1 VWQTLF
7 DARID
12 AIGSAIWIDNQPYTV
27 VGVMPERF
35 WFSSMDSPIWTPLDA
50 SALASDV
57 GLEVVVR
64 RPPGVTPDRA
74 AEQLQR
80 GLTEYASHL
89 PAAERHLQL
98 KVSGIEG
105 TPLGRSVALVLPWL
119 LGGSVLLTLL
129 IACANVAIL
138 VIAQWTAREHEIA
151 IRASLGASRG
161 RIVRALLTESL
172 LIATL
177 GGVLGIGVTLALRSV
192 MAHNAGPILRFF
204 DLSLDPW
211 IVVESALITLV
222 TGVIAGVGPALLE
235 TRRLHGN
242 PMRTISS
249 SDRVRQRW
257 RHALVV
263 MEIAGTVAL
272 LVVAGAMVDGYR
284 RQLTVDI
291 GFRTRPLLSMRVE
304 NEDGV
309 QTARILDVVR
319 RLPGVAAAAAS
330 NTVPY
335 TAFGSLQRVAVDAA
349 GSNPVRAEQGL
360 VSPDFF
366 TTIDVPLRAGRAFT
380 HRDSADT
387 RTAMVNETLARRLFG
402 GGDPIGRSVW
412 MTDTPYEIVGVVA
425 DYTNQ
430 QFQERDWNPK
440 LYLPLAESR
449 TDLKRMPFLIR
460 ATSDP
465 AAVVRTLRRE
475 VRDAAPGHVVTSA
488 YTIDQIIGIA
498 GQEILAGTAPL
509 VPLVATGMLLTAA
522 GIYGVL
528 AFAIARRSKELAV
541 RIAIGASD
549 RDLLWLVASHSL
561 RLIAIGMCS
570 GVGVT
575 FALTRAVRA
584 AGGGGGM
591 FDPNWPAF
599 AVPVLI
605 VLLIGSLATWMPSR
619 RALRINPA
627 MLLRTT

>member
-1 VWQTLF
+1 MWQTLF

-64 RPPGVTPDRA
+64 RPAGVTPDRA

-222 TGVIAGVGPALLE
+222 TGASRAARDAPAARQPDADDLLVRSRE
-235 TRRLHGN
+235 AAMAPCTRGHGNRRDRRAARRRRRDGRRLSAPAHG
-242 PMRTISS
+242 
-249 SDRVRQRW
+249 
-257 RHALVV
+257 RHR
-263 MEIAGTVAL
+263 IP
-272 LVVAGAMVDGYR
+272 D
-284 RQLTVDI
+284 
-291 GFRTRPLLSMRVE
+291 
-304 NEDGV
+304 
-309 QTARILDVVR
+309 QTA
-319 RLPGVAAAAAS
+319 
-330 NTVPY
+330 
-335 TAFGSLQRVAVDAA
+335 AVDA
-349 GSNPVRAEQGL
+349 
-360 VSPDFF
+360 
-366 TTIDVPLRAGRAFT
+366 
-380 HRDSADT
+380 
-387 RTAMVNETLARRLFG
+387 
-402 GGDPIGRSVW
+402 
-412 MTDTPYEIVGVVA
+412 
-425 DYTNQ
+425 
-430 QFQERDWNPK
+430 
-440 LYLPLAESR
+440 
-449 TDLKRMPFLIR
+449 
-460 ATSDP
+460 
-465 AAVVRTLRRE
+465 RRE
-475 VRDAAPGHVVTSA
+475 
-488 YTIDQIIGIA
+488 
-498 GQEILAGTAPL
+498 
-509 VPLVATGMLLTAA
+509 
-522 GIYGVL
+522 
-528 AFAIARRSKELAV
+528 
-541 RIAIGASD
+541 
-549 RDLLWLVASHSL
+549 
-561 RLIAIGMCS
+561 
-570 GVGVT
+570 
-575 FALTRAVRA
+575 
-584 AGGGGGM
+584 
-591 FDPNWPAF
+591 
-599 AVPVLI
+599 
-605 VLLIGSLATWMPSR
+605 
-619 RALRINPA
+619 
-627 MLLRTT
+627 